1 MKKPKTF
8 FVNTRLS
15 ADEARVIRELAIKE
29 YEGNESAALRKIVR
43 EWDELKKQDCKDS
56 RPTG

>member
-1 MKKPKTF
+1 MKKLKTY

-15 ADEARVIRELAIKE
+15 ADEEKVIRELAIKE

-43 EWDELKKQDCKDS
+43 EWDEMKKQACKDS